1 MEKLMFKYL
10 NGVYPTAY
18 IYRCKFG
25 EVLYLDDG
33 IVVDNHYH
41 IRRGEV
47 VVQLVSLFSCD
58 ERYAY
63 DVFDSWQATLPV
75 YSRLGNSTNDNVLVP
90 LKTVC
95 NSTVS

>member
-33 IVVDNHYH
+33 MVVDNHYH
-41 IRRGEV
+41 IRRREV
-47 VVQLVSLFSCD
+47 VTRLVSLFTCEES
-58 ERYAY
+58 YADY
-63 DVFDSWQATLPV
+63 VFDNWRASRPV
-75 YSRLGNSTNDNVLVP
+75 YVRSVNSTNNTVLVP
-90 LKTVC
+90 LTTELNTTV
-95 NSTVS
+95 